1 MEIGSLPIVG
11 SRLFAIQMLSSA
23 RVGNDDPL
31 IKVKTI
37 QGGIHKSVRIHIKF
51 CCN

>member
-1 MEIGSLPIVG
+1 MEIGPLPIVG

-23 RVGNDDPL
+23 RVENADPL

-37 QGGIHKSVRIHIKF
+37 QGGHSQKCENTHKVLL
-51 CCN
+51 